1 MRLLKLT
8 IHNVASIEDAVI
20 DFQHGPLAEDS
31 RFLICGPTGAGKTTL
46 LDAICLVLYG
56 TTPRLHNT
64 KNEGF
69 IDPSENYSLGSK
81 RVDIKIG
88 DSRMLMR
95 RGSLNA
101 FIELLFTDKDDK
113 PLKAVWNC
121 SRARNK
127 ADGSIKVPEW
137 LLMDAS
143 DDTVIA
149 SKRTEVQ
156 ELIELRIGL
165 TFEQFCRTTM
175 LAQGDFT
182 KFLKSDEGDK
192 SQILEKLTG
201 TEVYSEISIRLN
213 EIKGQKQAACQEIA
227 SKLEGVELLTEEER
241 AIILGQ
247 QQELQNQIKEL
258 SETEQQLSAV
268 LLWFHQSEALQK
280 EAASAKLDCDR
291 LTERMQQDAFRRD
304 ERILA
309 DWDRTLP
316 QRDSWKDRQQAKKML
331 SDKESEEKLLK
342 GKYLHLCA
350 GLAYLH
356 KSLQEKKESKEKVVK
371 YLSEE
376 EPKAECYRQI
386 ALIDSLVQAG
396 KQASAQVRQS
406 RTVIQQK
413 EAELKVLQEALV
425 KQQEAV
431 AEASGQCVAKEKE
444 LAVVSQQLVALN
456 YQQLL
461 DQRTRLDKA
470 LADVKDYR
478 SLLEACDRLHTAT
491 VEKSAALKVVDEQ
504 VAYYQGELEKA
515 LKIEQEAGVL
525 VRKQE
530 EIFEQQKLA
539 CEDVMKEFR
548 SHLSE
553 GDVCPLCGQ
562 HIQHLTSDEHF
573 VSILKPVKDELDKL
587 RDQLK
592 EANRLSAENKAQL
605 TTCQRDRKTKQ
616 QELSTADIQ
625 ERESLKQREGHPL
638 YVTYRDATT
647 PMQAL
652 DAAGVELQRQQNEL
666 DIKLKE
672 VGQQQSLQ
680 STLQKEKDVLD
691 KALRKAEELVNK
703 TQQSQV
709 RTQENLK
716 SEKDL
721 LQQSLQV
728 VNENSSKLAG
738 YIDWQTYLNQGEVY
752 ISALKQGADYYQKA
766 NEKLLQVDSQLQE
779 LQGELKPIQQT
790 KQVIDGLH
798 SSWQEQQIAAAV
810 VIGDLSSKWIEL
822 QTQVTMNQE
831 AMEQAR
837 KQESEASALLQSY
850 YVEPDAVSEERL
862 TELAGF
868 TVAQMESLRK
878 QQQSQREELLRLKT
892 RREAAEK
899 NLLAHLEQRPKIEDE
914 ATVEVVQLQQT
925 DVKSR
930 LNVANQLLGKLQQQI
945 DIDQKNSARCASI
958 QKKLEEVREDAERW
972 GHLCDLFGSHDG
984 KKFRN
989 IAQSYVLE
997 QLLIHANQYLRQFT
1011 DRYEMVCQPGSL
1023 TILLCDN
1030 EAGGVLR
1037 PTSTISGGESFLI
1050 SLSLALGLSSLSRA
1064 SFSMDTLFI
1073 DEGFGTLDSSYLAA
1087 VMDALERLHQMDG
1100 KKIGII
1106 SHVDSLKERL
1116 TTQIQVSRVNN
1127 TLSKVEVVSLI

>member
-1 MRLLKLT
+1 MKLQKLT
-8 IHNVASIEDAVI
+8 IHNVASIEDAEI
-20 DFQHGPLAEDS
+20 DFQQGPLAEDS

-69 IDPSENYSLGSK
+69 VDPSENYSLGA
-81 RVDIKIG
+81 RRTDIKIG

-121 SRARNK
+121 SRTRNK

-137 LLMDAS
+137 SLVDAS
-143 DDTVIA
+143 DDTVIT

-156 ELIELRIGL
+156 EMIEQRIGL

-201 TEVYSEISIRLN
+201 TEIYSEISIRLN
-213 EIKGQKQAACQEIA
+213 EIKGQKQAVCQEIA
-227 SKLEGVELLTEEER
+227 SKLDGVVLLTGEER
-241 AIILGQ
+241 EAIDNQ
-247 QQELQNQIKEL
+247 QQELQKQI
-258 SETEQQLSAV
+258 QQLTEEEKQLAAV
-268 LLWFHQSEALQK
+268 LLWFHQLEALQK
-280 EAASAKLDCDR
+280 EATSAKATYEELA
-291 LTERMQQDAFRRD
+291 ERMQQDSFRRD
-304 ERILA
+304 EQTLA
-309 DWDRTLP
+309 DWDRTLS
-316 QRDSWKDRQQAKKML
+316 QRETWKERELAKKTL
-331 SDKESEEKLLK
+331 TDKESEEKVLQ

-350 GLAYLH
+350 GLADLQ
-356 KSLQEKKESKEKVVK
+356 KQLQEKEESKEKVTN
-371 YLSEE
+371 YLAAE
-376 EPKAECYRQI
+376 EPKAECYRQV
-386 ALIDSLVQAG
+386 ALIESLVQTG

-406 RTVIQQK
+406 RGTIQQK
-413 EAELKVLQEALV
+413 ETELKSLQETLV
-425 KQQEAV
+425 KQQV
-431 AEASGQCVAKEKE
+431 SVKEASEKCVVKEKE
-444 LAVVSQQLVALN
+444 LAAVSQQLAALD

-461 DQRTRLDKA
+461 KTRTALDK
-470 LADVKDYR
+470 DFNSIKDYR
-478 SLLEACDRLHTAT
+478 ALLETCDRLHAITL
-491 VEKSAALKVVDEQ
+491 EKSAALKMVDEHVVQ
-504 VAYYQGELEKA
+504 YQGELEKA
-515 LKIEQEAGVL
+515 LKTEQELDGQ

-530 EIFEQQKLA
+530 AIYEKQKLA

-548 SHLSE
+548 AHLQE

-562 HIQHLTSDEHF
+562 QIHHLTSDEHF
-573 VSILKPVKDELDKL
+573 VSILQPVKDELDNL
-587 RDQLK
+587 RVQLQG
-592 EANRLSAENKAQL
+592 ASRLCAENKAQV
-605 TTCQRDRKTKQ
+605 TTSLRDQKTKQ
-616 QELSTADIQ
+616 QELNTADSQ
-625 ERESLKQREGHPL
+625 EKESVKQKEAHAL
-638 YVTYRDATT
+638 FETYRDAKT
-647 PMQAL
+647 PLEALGAAAGEIQRQMQEL
-652 DAAGVELQRQQNEL
+652 DA
-666 DIKLKE
+666 KLKE
-672 VGQQQSLQ
+672 VGQQQALQ
-680 STLQKEKDVLD
+680 SALQKEKDSLD
-691 KALRKAEELVNK
+691 KSLRKAEEQVNATK
-703 TQQSQV
+703 QNQV

-716 SEKDL
+716 SEQDV
-721 LQQSLQV
+721 LQQSLKIV
-728 VNENSSKLAG
+728 EENKEQLAQ
-738 YIDWQTYLNQGEVY
+738 YIDWSAYTEQRDAYLV
-752 ISALKQGADYYQKA
+752 ALKKGATLYQKA
-766 NEKLLQVDSQLQE
+766 NDKLLQVNSQLQD
-779 LQGELKPIQQT
+779 LQGELRPILQT
-790 KQVIDGLH
+790 KQVIDGLQ
-798 SSWQEQQIAAAV
+798 SSWKELPVEESVAI
-810 VIGDLSSKWIEL
+810 DELSSKWIDL
-822 QTQVTMNQE
+822 QTQVTMNRE
-831 AMEQAR
+831 TIAQAG
-837 KQESEASALLQSY
+837 KQLVDASTMLHTYFAT
-850 YVEPDAVSEERL
+850 PDAVTEERL
-862 TELAGF
+862 TELSNF
-868 TVAQMESLRK
+868 TTVKVEDLRK
-878 QQQSQREELLRLKT
+878 RLQLQREDLLRLKT
-892 RREAAEK
+892 RREATEK
-899 NLLAHLEQRPKIEDE
+899 SLASHLEQQPKMEEKMTSD
-914 ATVEVVQLQQT
+914 TVQLQLQGI
-925 DVKSR
+925 KSK
-930 LNVANQLLGKLQQQI
+930 LNEDNQVLGKLLQQL
-945 DIDQKNSARCASI
+945 DIDRKNAARCASI
-958 QKKLEEVREDAERW
+958 QKELDEANKDSERW

-1030 EAGGVLR
+1030 EAGGTLR